1 MILEEF
7 DENRQ
12 AIINPEDL
20 VEALPNF
27 PETVVS
33 CFARETFKRMLAD
46 FQHELLTS
54 TSMANIEIPIY
65 KVIIKGKAIAVFNSP
80 VGAAACIAILEDL
93 IVFGMKKLVLF
104 GTCGVLDG

>member
-20 VEALPNF
+20 VEALPDF
-27 PETVVS
+27 PEIVVS
-33 CFARETFKRMLAD
+33 CFASETFKRMLAD

-54 TSMANIEIPIY
+54 TSMANIEIP
-65 KVIIKGKAIAVFNSP
+65 FTR
-80 VGAAACIAILEDL
+80 LL
-93 IVFGMKKLVLF
+93 
-104 GTCGVLDG
+104 